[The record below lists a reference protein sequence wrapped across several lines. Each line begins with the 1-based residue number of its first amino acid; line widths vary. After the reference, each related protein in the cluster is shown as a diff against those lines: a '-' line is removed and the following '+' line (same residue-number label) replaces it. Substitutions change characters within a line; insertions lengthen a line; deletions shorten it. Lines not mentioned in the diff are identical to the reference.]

1 MHLPGDQ
8 AWQKPQ
14 IDDPIAQ
21 MGLYIKIT
29 EIKSI
34 SKQ

>member
-1 MHLPGDQ
+1 
-8 AWQKPQ
+8 
-14 IDDPIAQ
+14 

-34 SKQ
+34 SKQWWCLWTRKMGFTMSCFINE